1 MKSDREQPSIIN
13 TPGMIPVAASKDD
26 FQSSLGCGVCLKIE
40 GSAKAAAADLE
51 GSPPVEGTLKGIV
64 VDQDDSISQGIW
76 DTL

>member
-26 FQSSLGCGVCLKIE
+26 FQSSLGCGVCLQIE
-40 GSAKAAAADLE
+40 GSGKAAAADLE